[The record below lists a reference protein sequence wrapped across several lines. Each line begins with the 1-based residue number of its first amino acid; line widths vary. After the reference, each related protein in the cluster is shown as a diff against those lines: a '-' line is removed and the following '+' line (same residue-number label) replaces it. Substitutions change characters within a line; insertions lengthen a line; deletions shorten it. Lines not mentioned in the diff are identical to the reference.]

1 MTNSRGKLFVV
12 TGPSGAGKDSVIDT
26 AREEGMSFGG
36 ITTTSTRPMRDVE
49 SEGNPYYFIT
59 AAQFEEKIDA
69 GEMIEWAKVYGNYY
83 GSTRAE
89 VDRVRGEHKVVIIK
103 VDPQGAR
110 TFKEMIPDAT
120 TIFIAP
126 PSFEILKG
134 RLIARDQDSPDVI
147 ESRLITAKSELEH
160 LDQWD
165 HVIVNEEGK
174 LQQAVT
180 ELVTILKNEKS
191 T

>member
-1 MTNSRGKLFVV
+1 MSDSRGKLFVV
-12 TGPSGAGKDSVIDT
+12 TGPSGAGKDSVIDA
-26 AREEGMSFGG
+26 ARDAGLSFEGV
-36 ITTTSTRPMRDVE
+36 TTTSTRPMRPVE

-59 AAQFEEKIDA
+59 RAQFEEKIES
-69 GEMIEWAKVYGNYY
+69 GEMIEWAEVYGNYY

-89 VDRVRGEHKVVIIK
+89 VERVRGGHNTVIIK

-110 TFKEMIPDAT
+110 TFKEMIPDAV

-126 PSFEILKG
+126 PSFEILKQ
-134 RLIARDQDSPDVI
+134 RLISRDQDPPEVI
-147 ESRLITAKSELEH
+147 ESRLVTAKSELEH

-174 LQQAVT
+174 LEKAVKQLT
-180 ELVTILKNEKS
+180 SIVKA
-191 T
+191 